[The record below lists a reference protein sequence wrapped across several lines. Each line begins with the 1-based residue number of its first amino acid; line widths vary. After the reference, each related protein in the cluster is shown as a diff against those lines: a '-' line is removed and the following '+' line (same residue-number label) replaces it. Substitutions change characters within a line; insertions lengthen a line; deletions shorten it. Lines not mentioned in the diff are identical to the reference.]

1 MKIID
6 ENETQYNKI
15 KEKTFAVENVEQSTE
30 HNIDTKKTKAKS
42 MRIDPEFD
50 YCPVTNKKR
59 EFYAKNIKRDIK
71 KVLNFREYK
80 EVTKDNYNL
89 IIDTLVYMLNKAYS
103 RVTVDT
109 DTYILGYKKRRKKQ
123 GLVMMLYTLPEFK
136 KFFSNIPSVVSGYKE
151 TTTEIKPTYK
161 SIADVWFDHH
171 EANDAYCGVDLQPD
185 LKPCNIEDGY
195 LNIWQGFGVN
205 DLQSGKEDAQLLAY
219 LNHIK
224 HIICN
229 SNEEHYNEL
238 IRFLAHLRQYP
249 EIKAQYAIVL
259 ESEEHGTGKSTFL
272 QPLLTMSGV
281 HGAELQKGE
290 RVFGRFNSRLANL
303 VLVVLEEAFAG
314 SQEATN
320 SLKNLITSNIL
331 ELEKKGVDAV
341 ELENYIR
348 LILTTNQNDILKI
361 DTTERRYFYLKVSAE
376 KLDDD
381 AYFDELHFTRITD
394 KDHLQF
400 TCKLSFF
407 LNNYKLPVNYLP
419 KNPPSTKTL
428 NMKKLD
434 NLSPEHQFIYN
445 ILYTESNTSTH
456 SQMQWQ
462 TRLSNK
468 EITELYHDFKKTLKK
483 RCLDKEAS
491 NPTYRISKT
500 LKEIGVKD
508 TRLQKGRGKEMHEDK
523 ITEYRKAFLKK
534 FKLHADAF

>member
-1 MKIID
+1 
-6 ENETQYNKI
+6 
-15 KEKTFAVENVEQSTE
+15 
-30 HNIDTKKTKAKS
+30 

-272 QPLLTMSGV
+272 QPLLTLSGS
-281 HGAELQKGE
+281 HGTEIHKSSS
-290 RVFGRFNSRLANL
+290 VTGRFNTSLANK
-303 VLVVLEEAFAG
+303 VFAVLEEAFAG
-314 SQEATN
+314 SSEATN
-320 SLKNLITSNIL
+320 IMKNLVTSLML
-331 ELEKKGVDAV
+331 ELEYKNKDKIEVS
-341 ELENYIR
+341 NYLR
-348 LILTTNQNDILKI
+348 LILTTNQDHILKI
-361 DTTERRYFYLKVSAE
+361 DLTERRYLYLKVSPLRL
-376 KLDDD
+376 KDDP
-381 AYFDELHFTRITD
+381 YFDTLKFTRTNNNA
-394 KDHLQF
+394 HLEF
-400 TCKLSFF
+400 TSKLSYF
-407 LNNYKLPVNYLP
+407 LNNYKIDELVN
-419 KNPPSTKTL
+419 
-428 NMKKLD
+428 KL
-434 NLSPEHQFIYN
+434 
-445 ILYTESNTSTH
+445 
-456 SQMQWQ
+456 
-462 TRLSNK
+462 
-468 EITELYHDFKKTLKK
+468 
-483 RCLDKEAS
+483 
-491 NPTYRISKT
+491 
-500 LKEIGVKD
+500 
-508 TRLQKGRGKEMHEDK
+508 
-523 ITEYRKAFLKK
+523 
-534 FKLHADAF
+534 